1 MKFVILL
8 VIASITAPSLMSSL
22 GDKNLAD
29 SSRSFKSNAYEDILE
44 ELKGAHLR
52 FAASH
57 VSLKRGQS
65 TTLIII

>member
-22 GDKNLAD
+22 GDKKLAD
-29 SSRSFKSNAYEDILE
+29 SSHPFKNNPYEDILE

-52 FAASH
+52 FAATH
-57 VSLKRGQS
+57 VSLMLTKCNY
-65 TTLIII
+65 